1 MNYHQKISTSNKIM
15 LILLYTASSM
25 DKTEQLRNSNFKT
38 TNHNLIR
45 HNCENANTKIH
56 VSFL

>member
-1 MNYHQKISTSNKIM
+1 MSCHQKISTSNKTV

-25 DKTEQLRNSNFKT
+25 DKTEQSCNSNFKT

-45 HNCENANTKIH
+45 HNCENANIKIH